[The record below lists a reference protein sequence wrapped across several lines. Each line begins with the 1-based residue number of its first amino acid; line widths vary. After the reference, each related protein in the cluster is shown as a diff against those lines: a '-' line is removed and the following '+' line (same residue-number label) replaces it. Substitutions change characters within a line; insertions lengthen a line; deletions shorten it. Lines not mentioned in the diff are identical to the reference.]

1 MIDRPEMVELLL
13 AMADT
18 LSDQVVPACEGAPQ
32 HAARVVA
39 NLCRVLSREAE
50 AGAANVE
57 LTTQDLR
64 DLLGREADE
73 LGDLVAALDQ
83 ALQSQAP
90 ESQAPESQAVEFDSA
105 DLHDA
110 LLANVERRLAIAKPS
125 YK

>member
-90 ESQAPESQAVEFDSA
+90 ESQAVEFGSA
-105 DLHDA
+105 GLHDA